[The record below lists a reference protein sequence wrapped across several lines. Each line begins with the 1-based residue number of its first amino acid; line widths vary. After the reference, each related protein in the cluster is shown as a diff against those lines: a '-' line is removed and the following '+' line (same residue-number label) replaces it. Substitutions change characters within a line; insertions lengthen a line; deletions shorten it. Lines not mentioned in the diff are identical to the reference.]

1 MAEERD
7 APYPELK
14 KSHTA
19 AHKGTPWSDFKPPAS
34 APVWNI
40 IQGFGNY
47 WLLCSAVDLGVFD
60 LLQELGPTTLS
71 PVAERLAIPERST
84 LFLLDGLVAIGM
96 IEQYRDVYKL
106 GDLAK
111 RYLTTDAPASM
122 AALIKVAPGPL
133 ENWEDL
139 AATFTR
145 GTPEHPIEDDPEGFY
160 IPLVEATFPTMLR
173 AATRADLKIGYTR
186 TPNLRLL
193 DLGAGGAPWT
203 VAVLGQNPSAT
214 SVVNDYE
221 GVLRVAKRRIDEAGV
236 GDRATYLP
244 GNFHE
249 VELAPGSFDLVILGH
264 ILRTEGDAG
273 AVHLM
278 RRAFESLRPGGRVI
292 VSDYFRD
299 NTRKFNPFGVL
310 MGVTMVA
317 ATRQGHTFTNRQ
329 VTDWLR
335 EIGFESIR
343 LVEPIGFNQMYV
355 ASKPEQ

>member
-40 IQGFGNY
+40 IQGYGNY
-47 WLLCSAVDLGVFD
+47 WLLCSAVELGVFD
-60 LLQELGPTTLS
+60 LLQELGPTELE
-71 PVAERLAIPERST
+71 PVAKRLALPERSA

-122 AALIKVAPGPL
+122 ADLIAVAPGPL
-133 ENWEDL
+133 VNWEHLSD
-139 AATFTR
+139 TFKR
-145 GTPEHPIEDDPEGFY
+145 GTPERPIEDDPEGFY

-173 AATRADLKIGYTR
+173 AATRADLKIGYSR
-186 TPNLRLL
+186 QPKLHVL

-203 VAVLGQNPSAT
+203 VAILGQNPTAT
-214 SVVNDYE
+214 SVVNDFE
-221 GVLRVAKRRIDEAGV
+221 GVLRVAKRRIEDAGV
-236 GDRATYLP
+236 SDRVEYRPGD
-244 GNFHE
+244 FHNITLGDGE
-249 VELAPGSFDLVILGH
+249 FDLVILGH
-264 ILRTEGDAG
+264 IMRTEGVEG
-273 AVHLM
+273 AKHLIE
-278 RRAFESLRPGGRVI
+278 RAYKALKPGGRVV

-299 NTRKFNPFGVL
+299 NSRKFNPFGVL

-317 ATRQGHTFTNRQ
+317 ATRQGLTFTNRE

-335 EIGFESIR
+335 AQGFEALR
-343 LVEPIGFNQMYV
+343 LIEPIGFNQMYV
-355 ASKPEQ
+355 ASKPE

>member
-40 IQGFGNY
+40 IQGYGNY
-47 WLLCSAVDLGVFD
+47 WLLCSAVELGVFD
-60 LLQELGPTTLS
+60 LLQELGPTTLR
-71 PVAERLAIPERST
+71 PVADRLALPERSAV
-84 LFLLDGLVAIGM
+84 FLLDGLVAIGM

-122 AALIKVAPGPL
+122 ADLIAVAPGPL
-133 ENWEDL
+133 ENWEEL
-139 AATFTR
+139 AATFRR

-173 AATRADLKIGYTR
+173 AATRADLKIGYSR
-186 TPNLRLL
+186 RPGLRLL
-193 DLGAGGAPWT
+193 DLGAGGAPWS
-203 VAVLGQNPSAT
+203 VAVLGQNPTAT
-214 SVVNDYE
+214 SVVNDFD
-221 GVLRVAKRRIDEAGV
+221 GVLAVAKRRIADAGV
-236 GDRATYLP
+236 ADRVTYLP
-244 GNFHE
+244 GDFHM
-249 VELAPGSFDLVILGH
+249 VEIEQGSFDLVVLGH
-264 ILRTEGDAG
+264 ILRTEGDDG
-273 AVHLM
+273 AQHM
-278 RRAFESLRPGGRVI
+278 IRRAFDALRPGGRVI

-317 ATRQGHTFTNRQ
+317 ATRHGHTFTHRQ
-329 VTDWLR
+329 ITDWLR
-335 EIGFESIR
+335 DTGFNALR

-355 ASKPEQ
+355 AEKPE